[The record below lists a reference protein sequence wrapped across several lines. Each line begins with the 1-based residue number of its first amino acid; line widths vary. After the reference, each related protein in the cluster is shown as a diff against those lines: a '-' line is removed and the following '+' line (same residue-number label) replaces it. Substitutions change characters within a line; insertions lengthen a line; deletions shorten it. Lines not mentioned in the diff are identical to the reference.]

1 MFVQSIGDGIVKC
14 AEKNRTAP
22 SRGALSFEEKERLID
37 AARLTASS
45 SLGKRLATQLAR
57 LATQPRC
64 TVLGVVSHRYSS
76 SASYHITASADHGY
90 ATPSLCSSSPSCG
103 RRESGFGR
111 VDRRR
116 AVSSSASHRRARGAR
131 SRRDQI
137 RGRARSP
144 APLSGSVLR
153 LCTFCPSVA
162 SGAERTRPIS

>member
-45 SLGKRLATQLAR
+45 SLGKRLATR

-76 SASYHITASADHGY
+76 SASYHITASANHGY

-144 APLSGSVLR
+144 APLSGSVRR
-153 LCTFCPSVA
+153 LWTFCPSVA